1 MTSTWVK
8 GTNFYVRKKYWFS
21 FLYSIKIKV
30 TAIIFMYIPCIFLF
44 IVHYL
49 YQQMHMYL
57 NILNYI
63 TGAQQAK
70 ICNISKNIK
79 LKLWKTKAAIW
90 FNRMCRTKQLSPK
103 YIRIKGALVIKFYI
117 YITALVKYVVNFFLL
132 CCRCRKTN

>member
-1 MTSTWVK
+1 
-8 GTNFYVRKKYWFS
+8 
-21 FLYSIKIKV
+21 
-30 TAIIFMYIPCIFLF
+30 
-44 IVHYL
+44 
-49 YQQMHMYL
+49 MYL

-103 YIRIKGALVIKFYI
+103 YIRIKGALVIKLYI